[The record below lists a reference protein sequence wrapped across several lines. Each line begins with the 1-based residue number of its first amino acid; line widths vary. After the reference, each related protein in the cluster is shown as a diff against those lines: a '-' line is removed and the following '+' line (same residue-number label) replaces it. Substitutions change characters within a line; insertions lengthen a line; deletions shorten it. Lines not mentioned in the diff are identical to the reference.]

1 MTRSWH
7 AHRRAL
13 CLLIDSSGSMS
24 GAAVAMAAVAAAS
37 VVFAADGRLAPAIIA
52 FSGGVTVLQAQG
64 TRRAPG
70 ELVGDLVALRGH
82 GVTDLAGGAPRRGR
96 PAGRRHRRRAGGGAA
111 VRLPADHRR

>member
-1 MTRSWH
+1 
-7 AHRRAL
+7 
-13 CLLIDSSGSMS
+13 MS
-24 GAAVAMAAVAAAS
+24 GPAVAMAAVARGQRGLRGRRAA
-37 VVFAADGRLAPAIIA
+37 GPAIIA

-82 GVTDLAGGAPRRGR
+82 GVTDLAGALRAAGR
-96 PAGRRHRRRAGGGAA
+96 PAGWRRRRRAGGGAA